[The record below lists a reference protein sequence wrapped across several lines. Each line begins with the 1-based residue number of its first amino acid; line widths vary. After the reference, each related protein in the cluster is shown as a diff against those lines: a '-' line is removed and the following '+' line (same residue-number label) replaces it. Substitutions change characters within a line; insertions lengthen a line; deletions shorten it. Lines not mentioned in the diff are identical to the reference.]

1 MRIWIKAYAVTV
13 LVMLVLDSAWLSLVG
28 PRLYRPLL
36 APLLRPGFAL
46 GPALTFYAVYVVGI
60 LGLAVA
66 PALPRRSG
74 RTWGSRRGVAGRGA
88 LLGLVAYATYDLTNQ
103 ATLRGWPLT
112 ITLADLAW
120 GTLLTATS
128 AWAGY
133 TVARRPR

>member
-1 MRIWIKAYAVTV
+1 MRIWIKAYAVTA

-28 PRLYRPLL
+28 PWLYRPLL
-36 APLLRPGFAL
+36 APLLRQGFAL
-46 GPALTFYAVYVVGI
+46 GPALAFYALYVVGI

-66 PALPRRSG
+66 PAQPRRAG
-74 RTWGSRRGVAGRGA
+74 QAAGGGSATAARGA

-103 ATLRGWPLT
+103 ATLRGWPLA

-120 GTLLTATS
+120 GTLLTAIS
-128 AWAGY
+128 AWVGY